1 MRNVALL
8 KVNEMKPIQSRTTHA
23 GNPQMDSL
31 SERESPRMKNF
42 EQARTLDF
50 CNLKSVLYRGCGR
63 IHVRQDNTQVGELA
77 DNG

>member
-1 MRNVALL
+1 
-8 KVNEMKPIQSRTTHA
+8 
-23 GNPQMDSL
+23 
-31 SERESPRMKNF
+31 MKNF

-77 DNG
+77 DNGSLSALLCGWGISRNRPSEVVAVLAFHHWRACRPL